1 MDEADPPDNQKR
13 SSIGFI
19 MAMFIGLPLGTLVLF
34 FLVQLM
40 NYSLEPTICRMDLM
54 QMNSIKVALI
64 QYKHLCGRLPSTE
77 QGLAVLIGSLG
88 PDDAKRKER
97 QLLQTGDIIDPWGNP
112 YQYRNPSLTQG
123 RVFDLWGMG
132 PDGVNG
138 TEDDVHP
145 D

>member
-19 MAMFIGLPLGTLVLF
+19 MAMLIGLPLGTLVLF

-40 NYSLEPTICRMDLM
+40 NYSLEPTICPQEHF
-54 QMNSIKVALI
+54 QMSSIKVALI
-64 QYKHLCGRLPSTE
+64 QYKHLRGQLPSTE
-77 QGLAVLIGSLG
+77 QGLAALIGSLD
-88 PDDAKRKER
+88 PDDAKRKES
-97 QLLQTGDIIDPWGNP
+97 QLLQASDLIDPWGSP

-123 RVFDLWGMG
+123 RVFDLWSMG

-138 TEDDVHP
+138 TEDDVPTH
-145 D
+145 